1 MNFVVVVG
9 CIAVGVYYDI
19 ECSFQ
24 TGQIRP
30 PITAFGHFSPAMKL
44 LVFHFVRH
52 RLKRVKA
59 LPVTSINLQKLEGN
73 LQ

>member
-1 MNFVVVVG
+1 MKFVVVVG
-9 CIAVGVYYDI
+9 CIAVGANDI
-19 ECSFQ
+19 ERSFQ